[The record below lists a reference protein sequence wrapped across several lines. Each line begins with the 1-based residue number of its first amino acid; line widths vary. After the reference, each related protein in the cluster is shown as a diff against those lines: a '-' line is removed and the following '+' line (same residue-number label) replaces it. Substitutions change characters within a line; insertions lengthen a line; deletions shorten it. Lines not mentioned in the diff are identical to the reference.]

1 MEVDQIWAFG
11 AQLAI
16 TLSLSVG
23 WLFVCRMLRNSFIR
37 IRVTLAYLI
46 AGAVALLTCIL
57 YGDGPTWAGL
67 VASLLVMAFLYLRWK
82 RSLTMQS
89 LNTGTIIGFE
99 LT

>member
-1 MEVDQIWAFG
+1 MEVGQIWAFG
-11 AQLAI
+11 VQLAI

-23 WLFVCRMLRNSFIR
+23 WLVFCRILRSLR
-37 IRVTLAYLI
+37 LTIRVTLAYLI
-46 AGAVALLTCIL
+46 AAAAALLTWVL
-57 YGDGPTWAGL
+57 YADGPTWSGL